1 LYYENWSKN
10 NIKNL
15 KKITIHNLEG
25 VIEMS
30 DNNDFGSF
38 LSGFLVGGLVGAAV
52 ALLMAPQSGEETRV
66 LIRDKSLELKDKTVA
81 SLEEAYAR
89 AEHAA
94 EEAKLRADEL
104 AKVAQ
109 QRAEELRHRG
119 QVVLEEQRA
128 KITTAISPKAAPA
141 AATAEKPAAEEAKKP
156 AAKKK

>member
-1 LYYENWSKN
+1 
-10 NIKNL
+10 
-15 KKITIHNLEG
+15 
-25 VIEMS
+25 MS

-66 LIRDKSLELKDKTVA
+66 LIRDKSLEFKDKTVS

-89 AEHAA
+89 AEQAA
-94 EEAKLRADEL
+94 ADARVRADEL
-104 AKVAQ
+104 AKIAQ
-109 QRAEELRHRG
+109 QRAEELRQRG

-128 KITTAISPKAAPA
+128 KIGTAISRKTEEAKE
-141 AATAEKPAAEEAKKP
+141 TAEQPAEKEDKKP